1 MQRVE
6 RTLKY
11 GEIYF
16 SSRTELNDPFELR
29 IALTP
34 PANKKLAVTGL
45 VKSVQRAGKRR
56 GATAKDVMA
65 AQARM
70 KRQTPAAVY
79 AQMQKQHNERLE
91 TDCFIFCLSG
101 NRTNPL
107 LWSHYADSHRGLCIQ
122 FHHKVIPFAASCAV
136 TYSESYP
143 TSSYPAPDSDVDDLF
158 KKSILTKSRHWIYEN
173 EFRLFSV
180 RMGNKGSD
188 LGLPWV
194 TSQLARVSPKTIK
207 GITVG
212 ASMPKGVRTR
222 LIAFCKKER
231 PDIEIA
237 AANTRSDKYE
247 LEFSEVV

>member
-1 MQRVE
+1 M
-6 RTLKY
+6 LKY

-16 SSRTELNDPFELR
+16 PSRSELNDPFELR

-34 PANKKLAVTGL
+34 PANKKLAVTAL
-45 VKSVQRAGKRR
+45 LKTVQRAGKRS
-56 GATAKDVMA
+56 GATAKGVMA
-65 AQARM
+65 AQAHM

-91 TDCFIFCLSG
+91 KDCFIFCLSD

-143 TSSYPAPDSDVDDLF
+143 TSSYPAPESDINDLF
-158 KKSILTKSRHWIYEN
+158 TKSILTKSRHWAYEN

-188 LGLPWV
+188 LGLPWIN
-194 TSQLARVSPKTIK
+194 SQLAQVNPKTIT

-212 ASMPKGVRTR
+212 ACMPEEARTR

-237 AANTRSDKYE
+237 VAITRADKYE
-247 LEFSEVV
+247 SEFSQDV